1 MKTVDFANSG
11 MRQCITY
18 LKLLFQKFFVQWIA
32 SKLRF
37 EYFQHAKSSVSVCQ
51 IQLRPSVSGIM
62 QQSDATIRTQ
72 LLCRQLLEKTGIFY
86 DVNHNCAKIRYFC
99 KVMRKFCLKIP
110 VIFILFFAGALN
122 LHAQNVSQTDWT
134 QALDRYEQICNQC
147 ISLRDD
153 IQNGVQVPATKVSS
167 LLQEIAR
174 LRAVLQNASGSMTNG
189 QKRRFSEIRDR
200 YQTQLDGPVNQK
212 DAISKPASK
221 PSVILQHPPKFVPL
235 DMEIAELD
243 FSALVEPLTIPD
255 SLSFPYYV
263 TNDFARKL
271 NDPVVLSASELQGTT
286 KLKGKSNQH
295 GTSDLWRIHV
305 MGMIDFGKV
314 TQYGMILAVGM
325 KKYGLLIGGVSN
337 FHTVQPQYDCY
348 KDGSINGGGYFWGD
362 GSVADTRCRLIA
374 GLYWSPID
382 KLLIYA
388 NSGFSS
394 VNHYWHD
401 TQDQWARVIDLSGRG
416 ALAGAG
422 IIVPLG
428 HVSLASGIQYDCFTK
443 SVTANAGVGF
453 NFSFRKR

>member
-1 MKTVDFANSG
+1 
-11 MRQCITY
+11 
-18 LKLLFQKFFVQWIA
+18 
-32 SKLRF
+32 
-37 EYFQHAKSSVSVCQ
+37 
-51 IQLRPSVSGIM
+51 
-62 QQSDATIRTQ
+62 
-72 LLCRQLLEKTGIFY
+72 
-86 DVNHNCAKIRYFC
+86 
-99 KVMRKFCLKIP
+99 
-110 VIFILFFAGALN
+110 
-122 LHAQNVSQTDWT
+122 
-134 QALDRYEQICNQC
+134 
-147 ISLRDD
+147 
-153 IQNGVQVPATKVSS
+153 
-167 LLQEIAR
+167 
-174 LRAVLQNASGSMTNG
+174 
-189 QKRRFSEIRDR
+189 
-200 YQTQLDGPVNQK
+200 
-212 DAISKPASK
+212 
-221 PSVILQHPPKFVPL
+221 
-235 DMEIAELD
+235 MEIAELD

-337 FHTVQPQYDCY
+337 FHTVQPQYDCN

-382 KLLIYA
+382 KLVIYA

-401 TQDQWARVIDLSGRG
+401 TQDQWARVIDLSGCG